1 MPPEQ
6 TAPAP
11 VVQQPPG
18 LLPPG
23 AGVVAPDRPLPPPP
37 SSAVETVEPNP
48 EILAA
53 GQDTPDELPEDLP
66 DIELAPAVSEP
77 APAQEPEGAPEPV
90 GPQAN
95 GTAPNKALQRL
106 QRQEKATAACLSGLD
121 QHNAQIQNLE
131 ATQKLLGRNILI
143 LAGGVAVCLYML
155 NKAGKLPQ
163 PPEVTDIAE
172 TIVDATS

>member
-11 VVQQPPG
+11 VIQQPPG
-18 LLPPG
+18 LLPTG
-23 AGVVAPDRPLPPPP
+23 AVVEPDKPLSPPP
-37 SSAVETVEPNP
+37 SSAVEPNP

-53 GQDTPDELPEDLP
+53 GQDAPDTLPEDIP
-66 DIELAPAVSEP
+66 DDIELAPAVSEP

-90 GPQAN
+90 GPQSN
-95 GTAPNKALQRL
+95 GTGPNKALQRL